1 MRLPATSRW
10 EMHVLSASCIRRN
23 STSYTDMFQVVSATS
38 ADIVTTEAEAA
49 TEANVY
55 AVIVDR
61 PGNAPLSDES
71 KAKFAVIDKLTDL
84 P

>member
-1 MRLPATSRW
+1 
-10 EMHVLSASCIRRN
+10 MHRVGFTCAGNLCVI
-23 STSYTDMFQVVSATS
+23 YTLHMTQPHFYPGMFQVLWLTS
-38 ADIVTTEAEAA
+38 ADIASTEAEAA

-55 AVIVDR
+55 AVVVDR

-71 KAKFAVIDKLTDL
+71 KAKFPVIEKLTDL